1 MQLFDVFVSEMLV
14 LEKKENFF
22 IADKENPDDLKEFV
36 KKRSAGAKKI
46 ARSAKDKGGYSLL
59 TAEHFEAK
67 ETPYKQ
73 SLAHAKDKDSSFIK
87 RKADDCFD
95 KLKKWDKMSQ
105 KEFQWVMGQLEA
117 YGEVYIR
124 SVQNKGK

>member
-1 MQLFDVFVSEMLV
+1 MKLFDVFLDELIL

-22 IADKENPDDLKEFV
+22 VADKTNPNDLKEFV
-36 KKRSAGAKKI
+36 TKRSAGAKKI
-46 ARSAKDKGGYSLL
+46 AKSAKDKGGYSLL

-67 ETPYKQ
+67 EIPYKQ
-73 SLAHAKDKDSSFIK
+73 SLDHAKDKDSSFIK
-87 RKADDCFD
+87 KKADECFH

-124 SVQNKGK
+124 SVQDKGQ